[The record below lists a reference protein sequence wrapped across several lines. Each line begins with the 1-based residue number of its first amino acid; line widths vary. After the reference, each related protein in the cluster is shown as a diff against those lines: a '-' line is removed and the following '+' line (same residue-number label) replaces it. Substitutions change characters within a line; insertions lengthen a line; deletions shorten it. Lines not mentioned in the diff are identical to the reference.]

1 MTDKIDNKKVPQDK
15 LPQQESGFNPM
26 VILTLL
32 KENWYYILIG
42 IILAFIIAR
51 FYIGHTLPSFRVS
64 ATILIN
70 QEEERTLGNNEE
82 LLQGMGLPGGM
93 RNLDNQIMI
102 LTSKSLTDR
111 ALEELKFETEFFY
124 KTFRNRLPIY
134 PEKPVRI
141 ILDEDNALPRDTE
154 FSISY
159 MGNNLFI
166 FESEAD
172 HIEFQKQALFGET
185 FESPWGNIRIECAE
199 PEWFSGSEY
208 EKFYFVTRSR
218 SSLINYFNRRINVEL
233 LSRSGSI
240 LEVSMVGTNI
250 TRDVDFINKLLEVF
264 QDISLDKKNNEALR
278 RIQFID
284 EQIVG
289 ISDSLLI
296 TENRLQDFRSANRVM
311 DLSAQGEAIIEE
323 LTRLENERAT
333 LNLEAD
339 YYDYLAD
346 YLAKDVTQELPIVPI
361 SMGINDPG
369 LTRLVE
375 NLADQQGQLSN
386 EGIGEKNPM
395 TNVLEQRIQST
406 KDALLE
412 TLNGLRRANSLARSE
427 NQEQIGRVNR
437 QASALPGTERQLLG
451 IERQFRLND
460 ELYTF
465 LLETR
470 AEQQMQKASNTADS
484 EIIDP
489 AIENFS
495 YRVAP
500 NPIRIYFV
508 ALFAGSGIPFLII
521 FLAFMLNKKLKEEDV
536 QKIKSIPIVG
546 NIPHSPS
553 KKNTVVFDYPNSGVA
568 EAYRMLRS
576 KLQFYTQGDATAS
589 VTLIT
594 SSMPKDGKTHTAIN
608 LASVYSLLGKKT
620 ILVGFDLRKPRIF
633 EDFDL
638 NNEKGISTW
647 LIGNDKLED
656 IIQETSHENLSI
668 ITAGPVP
675 PNPSELT
682 ARDKT
687 RELFQ
692 LLKKKYDY
700 IIVDS
705 SPIGFISDTVHIAAQ
720 ADVCLL
726 VVRPGQT
733 LRDMLDTTLKEMSAN
748 GFNGVGLVLNDIQ
761 SDKKHYGDKYG
772 YTKER
777 KKIKWITSGKS
788 KFNPFNRKNKET
800 QPA

>member
-1 MTDKIDNKKVPQDK
+1 MTNTDDNKKGPQDK
-15 LPQQESGFNPM
+15 LPQQESGFNP
-26 VILTLL
+26 VLILTLL
-32 KENWYYILIG
+32 KDKWYYIILGLI
-42 IILAFIIAR
+42 IAFIIAR
-51 FYIGHTLPSFRVS
+51 FYIGYTLPVYRVS

-70 QEEERTLGNNEE
+70 EEETRTLGNNEQ

-102 LTSKSLTDR
+102 LTSKSLTEI
-111 ALEELKFETEFFY
+111 ALEELPFEIEYYY
-124 KTFRNRLPIY
+124 KTVRNWLPLY
-134 PEKPVRI
+134 PEKPVR
-141 ILDEDNALPRDTE
+141 LLFDNEITFPKDTE
-154 FSISY
+154 FSITFL
-159 MGNNLFI
+159 GDNKFN
-166 FESEAD
+166 FESEVKHFD
-172 HIEFQKQALFGET
+172 FQKQASFGEPI
-185 FESPWGNIRIECAE
+185 ESPWGSFSIECID
-199 PEWFSGSEY
+199 PNWLSFNKD
-208 EKFYFVTRSR
+208 EKFYFVVHSPA
-218 SSLINYFNRRINVEL
+218 SLVNYFNKRVNVDL

-240 LEVSMVGTNI
+240 LEINIQGTNSA
-250 TRDVDFINKLLEVF
+250 RDVDFLNKLLEVF
-264 QDISLDKKNNEALR
+264 QDISLDKKNTEALR

-296 TENRLQDFRSANRVM
+296 TENKLQEFRSANRVM
-311 DLSAQGEAIIEE
+311 DLSAQGAAIIEE
-323 LTRLENERAT
+323 LTRLENGRAT

-346 YLAKDVTQELPIVPI
+346 YLAKDVAQELPIVPI

-375 NLADQQGQLSN
+375 NLAELQGQLLN
-386 EGIGEKNPM
+386 EGIGEMNPM
-395 TNVLEQRIQST
+395 QNLLQQRIRST

-427 NQEQIGRVNR
+427 NQGQISRSNR
-437 QASALPGTERQLLG
+437 QASALPVTERQLLG

-489 AIENFS
+489 AKEEFS

-500 NPIRIYFV
+500 NPIRVYFV
-508 ALFAGSGIPFLII
+508 ALFAGSGVPFLII
-521 FLAFMLNKKLKEEDV
+521 FLSLMLNKKLKEEDV
-536 QKIKSIPIVG
+536 IKITNVPIVG
-546 NIPHSPS
+546 NIPHN
-553 KKNTVVFDYPNSGVA
+553 NTKTNTIVFDYPNSGIA

-576 KLQFYTQGDATAS
+576 KLQFYSQESRTS

-594 SSMPKDGKTHTAIN
+594 SSMPKDGKTYTAIN

-620 ILVGFDLRKPRIF
+620 ILVGFDLRKPKIF
-633 EDFDL
+633 DDFNLPND
-638 NNEKGISTW
+638 KGISTW
-647 LIGNDKLED
+647 LIGKDKLED
-656 IIQETSHENLSI
+656 IIQETSYKNLSV
-668 ITAGPVP
+668 ITAGPIP

-682 ARDKT
+682 ALEKT
-687 RELFQ
+687 NELFQ
-692 LLKKKYDY
+692 LLKKKYDF

-705 SPIGFISDTVHIAAQ
+705 SPIGLISDTVHIATL

-733 LRDMLDTTLKEMSAN
+733 LRDMLDTTLKEMSSN
-748 GFNGVGLVLNDIQ
+748 GIKGVGLVLNDIQ

-772 YTKER
+772 YTND
-777 KKIKWITSGKS
+777 KKRFRWLPLNLSKINPFKS
-788 KFNPFNRKNKET
+788 KKVESE
-800 QPA
+800 QG

>member
-1 MTDKIDNKKVPQDK
+1 MTNTIDNKKGPQDK

-26 VILTLL
+26 MILTIL
-32 KENWYYILIG
+32 KDNWYYILLG
-42 IILAFIIAR
+42 LFIALVIAR
-51 FYIGHTLPSFRVS
+51 FYIGHTLPVYRVS

-70 QEEERTLGNNEE
+70 QGEERALGNNEE
-82 LLQGMGLPGGM
+82 ILQGMGLPGSM

-102 LTSKSLTDR
+102 LTSKSLTGR
-111 ALEELKFETEFFY
+111 ALEELSFETDFYY
-124 KTFRNRLPIY
+124 KTFRNELSLY
-134 PEKPVRI
+134 PERPVRLI
-141 ILDEDNALPRDTE
+141 IDDATEFPKDTE
-154 FSISY
+154 FSITYLGDNRFNIECTHSY
-159 MGNNLFI
+159 Y
-166 FESEAD
+166 D
-172 HIEFQKQALFGET
+172 FQETVLFGQAI
-185 FESPWGNIRIECAE
+185 ESPWGEFRIECLD
-199 PEWFSGSEY
+199 PEWFNYNQDQE
-208 EKFYFVTRSR
+208 FYFVIHSPT
-218 SSLINYFNRRINVEL
+218 SLVNYFNRRIDVDL

-240 LEVSMVGTNI
+240 LEVSMLGTNRI
-250 TRDVDFINKLLEVF
+250 RDVDFVNKLLDVF
-264 QDISLDKKNNEALR
+264 QDISLDKKNTEALR

-296 TENRLQDFRSANRVM
+296 TENKLQDFRSANRVM
-311 DLSAQGEAIIEE
+311 DLSAQGQSIIEE
-323 LTRLENERAT
+323 LTRLEAERAN

-346 YLAKDVTQELPIVPI
+346 YLAKDITQELPIVPI

-375 NLADQQGQLSN
+375 NLADLQGQLLN
-386 EGIGEKNPM
+386 EGIGEMNPM
-395 TNVLEQRIQST
+395 QNLLQQRISST

-412 TLNGLRRANSLARSE
+412 TLNGLRRANSLAISE
-427 NQEQIGRVNR
+427 NQEQIARVNR

-484 EIIDP
+484 EIIDS
-489 AIENFS
+489 AREEFS
-495 YRVAP
+495 FIVSP
-500 NPIRIYFV
+500 NPLRVYFV
-508 ALFAGSGIPFLII
+508 AMFAGAGLPFLII
-521 FLAFMLNKKLKEEDV
+521 LLLLMLNKRLKEEDV
-536 QKIKSIPIVG
+536 RKIKNIPIVG
-546 NIPHSPS
+546 NIPHSTS
-553 KKNTVVFDYPNSGVA
+553 KTNTVVFSYPNSGVS

-576 KLQFYTQGDATAS
+576 KLQFYAQETKAS
-589 VTLIT
+589 VTLVT

-620 ILVGFDLRKPRIF
+620 ILVGFDLRKPRIY
-633 EDFDL
+633 EDFNLEND
-638 NNEKGISTW
+638 KGISTW

-656 IIQETSHENLSI
+656 IIQETSYENLSV
-668 ITAGPVP
+668 ITAGPIP

-682 ARDKT
+682 AREKT
-687 RELFQ
+687 GELFQ
-692 LLKKKYDY
+692 LLKKKYDI

-705 SPIGFISDTVHIAAQ
+705 SPIGFISDTVQIASQ

-748 GFNGVGLVLNDIQ
+748 GFKGVGIVINDIQ

-772 YTKER
+772 YTEE
-777 KKIKWITSGKS
+777 KKKSRWLPLNKS
-788 KFNPFNRKNKET
+788 KRNSIKRKDTET
-800 QPA
+800 QQV

>member
-1 MTDKIDNKKVPQDK
+1 MTNIDETKKLPQEK
-15 LPQQESGFNPM
+15 LPQQETGFNPIM
-26 VILTLL
+26 ILTLL
-32 KENWYYILIG
+32 KEKWYFIILG
-42 IILAFIIAR
+42 LILAFIIAR
-51 FYIGHTLPSFRVS
+51 FYIGHTMPVYRVS

-70 QEEERTLGNNEE
+70 EGEERATGMNEE

-93 RNLDNQIMI
+93 RNLDNQINI
-102 LTSKSLTDR
+102 LTSKSLTEK
-111 ALEELKFETEFFY
+111 ALMSLPFENEFYY
-124 KTFRNRLPIY
+124 KTFRNSLPLY
-134 PEKPVRI
+134 PEVPVKFKFNEYNI
-141 ILDEDNALPRDTE
+141 LPRDTE

-159 MGNNLFI
+159 LGNNNFTI
-166 FESEAD
+166 KCESD
-172 HIEFQKQALFGET
+172 YYDFQETALFNEVI
-185 FESPWGNIRIECAE
+185 ESPWGDFSVECTD
-199 PEWFSGSEY
+199 PEWFNRNED
-208 EKFYFVTRSR
+208 EEFYFVIHSQA
-218 SSLINYFNRRINVEL
+218 SLVDYFNGRINVDL

-240 LEVSMVGTNI
+240 LEVSIHGTNI
-250 TRDVDFINKLLEVF
+250 VRDVDFVNRLLQVF
-264 QDISLDKKNNEALR
+264 QNISLDKKNTEALR

-296 TENRLQDFRSANRVM
+296 TENKLQDFRSANRVM
-311 DLSAQGEAIIEE
+311 DLSAQGQAIIDE
-323 LTRLENERAT
+323 LTRLEGERAG

-346 YLAKDVTQELPIVPI
+346 YLAKDITQELPIVPI
-361 SMGINDPG
+361 SMGIEDPG

-375 NLADQQGQLSN
+375 NLADLQGQLLN

-395 TNVLEQRIQST
+395 QNLLEQRIRST

-451 IERQFRLND
+451 IEREFRLND

-470 AEQQMQKASNTADS
+470 AEHQMQKASNTADS

-489 AIENFS
+489 AKPEFS

-500 NPIRIYFV
+500 NPIRVYFV
-508 ALFAGSGIPFLII
+508 AIFAGSGIPFLLI
-521 FLAFMLNKKLKEEDV
+521 FLAFVLNKKLKEEDV
-536 QKIKSIPIVG
+536 RKIKNIPIVG
-546 NIPHSPS
+546 NIPHSTS
-553 KKNTVVFDYPNSGVA
+553 KKNTVVLDHPNSAVS

-576 KLQFYTQGDATAS
+576 KLQFYTQEARAS

-594 SSMPKDGKTHTAIN
+594 SSMPREGKTHTAVN

-620 ILVGFDLRKPRIF
+620 VLVGFDLRKPRIYEEF
-633 EDFDL
+633 NL
-638 NNEKGISTW
+638 SNEKGISTW
-647 LIGNDKLED
+647 LIGKDKLED
-656 IIQETSHENLSI
+656 IIQETSFKNLSV

-682 ARDKT
+682 ALAKT
-687 RELFQ
+687 AELFQ

-700 IIVDS
+700 IIIDS
-705 SPIGFISDTVHIAAQ
+705 SPIGFISDTVYIASQ
-720 ADVCLL
+720 SDVCLL

-733 LRDMLDTTLKEMSAN
+733 LRDMFDNTVKEMNAN
-748 GFNGVGLVLNDIQ
+748 GFKGVGLVLNDIQ
-761 SDKKHYGDKYG
+761 SDKRHYGYKYG
-772 YTKER
+772 YTEG
-777 KKIKWITSGKS
+777 KKAFGWLPFDIS
-788 KFNPFNRKNKET
+788 KFNLLKKKEEENQST
-800 QPA
+800 

>member
-1 MTDKIDNKKVPQDK
+1 MTNIDENKKVPQEK
-15 LPQQESGFNPM
+15 LPQQETGFNPVM
-26 VILTLL
+26 ILALL
-32 KENWYYILIG
+32 KEKWYFIILG
-42 IILAFIIAR
+42 LILAFIIAR
-51 FYIGHTLPSFRVS
+51 FYIGHTLPVYRVS
-64 ATILIN
+64 ATILIL
-70 QEEERTLGNNEE
+70 QEEERTAGMNEE

-102 LTSKSLTDR
+102 LTSKSLTEK
-111 ALEELKFETEFFY
+111 ALEDLPFEMEFYY
-124 KTFRNRLPIY
+124 KTFRNYLPLYPERPIRLKFSGDNRLP
-134 PEKPVRI
+134 
-141 ILDEDNALPRDTE
+141 LDTE

-159 MGNNLFI
+159 LGNNNFTI
-166 FESEAD
+166 KCEND
-172 HIEFQKQALFGET
+172 YYDFQETALFNQAI
-185 FESPWGNIRIECAE
+185 ESPWGELSIECTD
-199 PEWFSGSEY
+199 PEWFNNNADE
-208 EKFYFVTRSR
+208 EFYFVTHSR
-218 SSLINYFNRRINVEL
+218 SSLVDYFNSRIHVDL

-240 LEVSMVGTNI
+240 LEVSIQGTNI
-250 TRDVDFINKLLEVF
+250 TRDVDFVNKLLEVF
-264 QDISLDKKNNEALR
+264 QNISLDKKNTEALR

-296 TENRLQDFRSANRVM
+296 TENKLQDFRSANRVM
-311 DLSAQGEAIIEE
+311 DLSAQGQAIIDE
-323 LTRLENERAT
+323 LTRLESERAG

-346 YLAKDVTQELPIVPI
+346 YLAKDITQELPIVPI
-361 SMGINDPG
+361 SMGIEDPG

-375 NLADQQGQLSN
+375 NLADLQGQLLN

-395 TNVLEQRIQST
+395 QNLLEQRIRST

-437 QASALPGTERQLLG
+437 QASALPGTERKLLG
-451 IERQFRLND
+451 IEREFRLND

-470 AEQQMQKASNTADS
+470 AEHQMQKASNTADS

-489 AIENFS
+489 AKGEFS

-500 NPIRIYFV
+500 NPIRVYFV
-508 ALFAGSGIPFLII
+508 AVFAGSGIPFLLI
-521 FLAFMLNKKLKEEDV
+521 FLSFVLNKRLKEEDV
-536 QKIKSIPIVG
+536 KKIKNIPIVG
-546 NIPHSPS
+546 NIPQSPS

-576 KLQFYTQGDATAS
+576 KLQFYTQEAKAS

-594 SSMPKDGKTHTAIN
+594 SSMPKEGKTHTAIN

-633 EDFDL
+633 EDFNLD
-638 NNEKGISTW
+638 NEKGISTW
-647 LIGNDKLED
+647 LIGKDKLED
-656 IIQETSHENLSI
+656 IIQETSYKNLSI

-682 ARDKT
+682 ALGKT
-687 RELFQ
+687 AELFQ

-720 ADVCLL
+720 SDVCLL
-726 VVRPGQT
+726 VVRPGLT
-733 LRDMLDTTLKEMSAN
+733 LRDMFDNTLKEMSAN
-748 GFNGVGLVLNDIQ
+748 GFKGVGLVLNDIQ

-772 YTKER
+772 YTEGE
-777 KKIKWITSGKS
+777 KKFGWLPFGLS
-788 KFNPFNRKNKET
+788 KFIPIKRKEEES

>member
-1 MTDKIDNKKVPQDK
+1 MTNINDNKKELQNK
-15 LPQQESGFNPM
+15 LPQQESGFNPLM
-26 VILTLL
+26 ILILIRD
-32 KENWYYILIG
+32 NWYYIILGLI
-42 IILAFIIAR
+42 IALIIAR
-51 FYIGHTLPSFRVS
+51 FYIGHTLPVYRVS

-70 QEEERTLGNNEE
+70 EQEERALASNEQ

-102 LTSKSLTDR
+102 LTSKSLTGR
-111 ALEELKFETEFFY
+111 ALEELPFEIEYYF
-124 KTFRNRLPIY
+124 KTIRNRLPLY
-134 PEKPVRI
+134 PETPVKLI
-141 ILDEDNALPRDTE
+141 FDNEITFPRDME
-154 FSISY
+154 FSIIY
-159 MGNNLFI
+159 LGDNMFNL
-166 FESEAD
+166 ECENVYS
-172 HIEFQKQALFGET
+172 EFQKKALFGEII
-185 FESPWGNIRIECAE
+185 ESPWGSFRIECVDR
-199 PEWFSGSEY
+199 EWFNYNED
-208 EKFYFVTRSR
+208 EEFHFVIHSPA
-218 SSLINYFNRRINVEL
+218 SLVDYFNRRINVDL

-240 LEVSMVGTNI
+240 LEVSIQGTNSA
-250 TRDVDFINKLLEVF
+250 RDVDFINKLLEVF
-264 QDISLDKKNNEALR
+264 QDISLDKKNSEALR
-278 RIQFID
+278 RVQFID

-296 TENRLQDFRSANRVM
+296 TENKLQDFRSANRVM
-311 DLSAQGEAIIEE
+311 DLSAQGQAIIEE
-323 LTRLENERAT
+323 LTRLENQKAS

-346 YLAKDVTQELPIVPI
+346 YLAKDITQELPIVPI

-375 NLADQQGQLSN
+375 NLAGLQGQLLN

-395 TNVLEQRIQST
+395 QNLLEQRVRST

-427 NQEQIGRVNR
+427 NQKQISRVNR
-437 QASALPGTERQLLG
+437 QASALPVTERQLLG

-489 AIENFS
+489 AREEFS
-495 YRVAP
+495 YLVAP
-500 NPIRIYFV
+500 NPIRVYFV

-521 FLAFMLNKKLKEEDV
+521 FLFFMLNKKLKEEDIR
-536 QKIKSIPIVG
+536 KIKNIPIIG
-546 NIPHSPS
+546 NIPHSTG
-553 KKNTVVFDYPNSGVA
+553 KTNTIVFDYPNSGVA

-576 KLQFYTQGDATAS
+576 KLQFFTQEAKAT
-589 VTLIT
+589 VMLVT

-620 ILVGFDLRKPRIF
+620 ILVGFDLRKPKIF
-633 EDFDL
+633 EDFGLQNDR
-638 NNEKGISTW
+638 GISTW
-647 LIGNDKLED
+647 LIGKDKLED
-656 IIQETSHENLSI
+656 IIQETQYENLSV
-668 ITAGPVP
+668 ITAGPIP

-682 ARDKT
+682 ALGKT
-687 RELFQ
+687 NELFQ

-705 SPIGFISDTVHIAAQ
+705 SPIGFISDTVHVATQ
-720 ADVCLL
+720 SDVCLL

-733 LRDMLDTTLKEMSAN
+733 LRDMLDITLKEMSAN
-748 GFNGVGLVLNDIQ
+748 GLKGIGLVLNDIQ

-772 YTKER
+772 YTNDKKKIRLFPIDPSKLNPFKR
-777 KKIKWITSGKS
+777 KKAES
-788 KFNPFNRKNKET
+788 E
-800 QPA
+800 QV